1 MSLTGTRKQH
11 EPMLCPYRVGDIH
24 VTAERTYTD
33 KDGNKIGIT
42 GPNTHK
48 ADVHKAR
55 TLNQTGEYTPGQ
67 KHVETSTSKRTS

>member
-1 MSLTGTRKQH
+1 M
-11 EPMLCPYRVGDIH
+11 
-24 VTAERTYTD
+24 TAERTYTD